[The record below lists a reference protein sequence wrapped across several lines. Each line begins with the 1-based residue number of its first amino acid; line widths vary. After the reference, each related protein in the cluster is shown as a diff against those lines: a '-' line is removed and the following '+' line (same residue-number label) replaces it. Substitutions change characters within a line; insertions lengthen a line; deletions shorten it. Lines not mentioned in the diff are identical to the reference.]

1 MYKLDIPVDLK
12 EAAAIER
19 RRVMEE
25 ARKSRI
31 FNAKTR
37 QIGVDEQA
45 LAQQVKD
52 RRQMEDFERKRAEA
66 FGTLSILRPSFSI
79 REYS

>member
-19 RRVMEE
+19 RRAMEE

-52 RRQMEDFERKRAEA
+52 RRHMEEFERKRAEA
-66 FGTLSILRPSFSI
+66 FGQLSYCISD
-79 REYS
+79 

>member
-19 RRVMEE
+19 RRACEE

-31 FNAKTR
+31 FNSKTR
-37 QIGVDEQA
+37 QIGVDQQA
-45 LAQQVKD
+45 LDQQIKD
-52 RRQMEDFERKRAEA
+52 RKQMEEYERKRDAA
-66 FGTLSILRPSFSI
+66 FGMHCTSIGAVGITS
-79 REYS
+79 